1 MARPGAAAVRLPAI
15 GRPSQVD
22 RISPMER
29 SRGVPVSNPPRL
41 RDFLRFSGQLF
52 AFRARSAPQ
61 IQRLAGRL
69 MVAAVCSCRKIKK
82 GRLLVDNR
90 PLTWVELRG
99 FEPLTPSMRTRCATG
114 LRYSP
119 KTASQRSKP
128 WGLSAPWWPPRR
140 SGGERRPG
148 SGQPRAPS
156 SARHAT
162 GLRGAWAS
170 RSRAELGQSPTA
182 RISASAYWS

>member
-1 MARPGAAAVRLPAI
+1 
-15 GRPSQVD
+15 
-22 RISPMER
+22 
-29 SRGVPVSNPPRL
+29 VSNPPRL

-99 FEPLTPSMRTRCATG
+99 FEPLTPSMRTARPAAQRLWWRAFG
-114 LRYSP
+114 QVNSP
-119 KTASQRSKP
+119 LAGTAAAFDR
-128 WGLSAPWWPPRR
+128 
-140 SGGERRPG
+140 
-148 SGQPRAPS
+148 
-156 SARHAT
+156 T
-162 GLRGAWAS
+162 
-170 RSRAELGQSPTA
+170 
-182 RISASAYWS
+182 